1 MPNREKINSEVSKL
15 LLATVLGGLPVATYT
30 TALVGA
36 DNDLTL
42 TAKVGGT
49 GGNAITIA
57 LVDPSGN
64 NQTLAVTVS
73 ELAISVS
80 LATGAGGAITSTA
93 AQVVAAI
100 NADAT
105 AKMLVVAT
113 VKTGDAGTG
122 VVTAL
127 GAANLAGGDASAL
140 TTASIDTLGF
150 DAAAFNVHAGAVAPV
165 PTSIVMQES
174 DDNSAF
180 TAVSADEQVGEEAV
194 AGWAVSKTL
203 RLAYV
208 GGKRYARLVIT
219 PSAATDV
226 TVTATLAKPSAMP
239 TLNPA

>member
-1 MPNREKINSEVSKL
+1 
-15 LLATVLGGLPVATYT
+15 
-30 TALVGA
+30 
-36 DNDLTL
+36 
-42 TAKVGGT
+42 
-49 GGNAITIA
+49 
-57 LVDPSGN
+57 
-64 NQTLAVTVS
+64 
-73 ELAISVS
+73 
-80 LATGAGGAITSTA
+80 
-93 AQVVAAI
+93 VAAI

-113 VKTGDAGTG
+113 VKTGEAGTG
-122 VVTAL
+122 IVTAL

-140 TTASIDTLGF
+140 TTATLDCLGF

-180 TAVSADEQVGEEAV
+180 TTVSADEQVGEEAL
-194 AGWAVSKTL
+194 ADWAVNTTL

-208 GGKRYARLVIT
+208 GLKRYARLVIT

>member
-1 MPNREKINSEVSKL
+1 MPNRERINSEVSKL
-15 LLATVLGGLPVATYT
+15 LLASVALGLPLATYT

-36 DNDLTL
+36 DNDMTL

-64 NQTLAVTVS
+64 NQALAVTVS

-80 LATGAGGAITSTA
+80 LATGVAGAITSTA

-105 AKMLVVAT
+105 AKMLVTAI
-113 VKTGDAGTG
+113 VKAGDAGTG
-122 VVTAL
+122 IVTAL
-127 GAANLAGGDASAL
+127 SAANLAGGDAAAL
-140 TTASIDTLGF
+140 TTASLDCLGF
-150 DAAAFNVHAGAVAPV
+150 DAATFNVHAGAVAPA
-165 PTSIVMQES
+165 PTSVVMQES
-174 DDNSAF
+174 ADDSAW
-180 TAVSADEQVGEEAV
+180 TTVAADEQVGEEAL
-194 AGWAVSKTL
+194 ADWAVSKTL

-219 PSAATDV
+219 PNGSTDL
-226 TVTATLAKPSAMP
+226 TVTATLAKPSAMK
-239 TLNPA
+239 TANPA